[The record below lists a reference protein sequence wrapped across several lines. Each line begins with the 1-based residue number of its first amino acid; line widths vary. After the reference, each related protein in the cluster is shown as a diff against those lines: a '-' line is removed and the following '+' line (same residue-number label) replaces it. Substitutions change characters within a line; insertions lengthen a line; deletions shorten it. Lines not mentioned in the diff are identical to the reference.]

1 MFPILLSPRP
11 DIEEIKILSDEYFK
25 KIDVTFTN
33 VRLQLKENRITTI
46 LGLNITMISDSI
58 FKLHKTTE
66 EIKINISNLEDEF
79 RNDYEEKEEKQ
90 KKEVELLELKEN
102 NIFQNIKFDCERV
115 KLFKL
120 IIQRQNNN
128 ILSKEIF
135 SLIQED
141 IYTISIINKFKD
153 NNISH
158 IN

>member
-1 MFPILLSPRP
+1 
-11 DIEEIKILSDEYFK
+11 
-25 KIDVTFTN
+25 
-33 VRLQLKENRITTI
+33 
-46 LGLNITMISDSI
+46 MISDSI

-102 NIFQNIKFDCERV
+102 NMFQNIKFECERV

-120 IIQRQNNN
+120 FIQRQNNN